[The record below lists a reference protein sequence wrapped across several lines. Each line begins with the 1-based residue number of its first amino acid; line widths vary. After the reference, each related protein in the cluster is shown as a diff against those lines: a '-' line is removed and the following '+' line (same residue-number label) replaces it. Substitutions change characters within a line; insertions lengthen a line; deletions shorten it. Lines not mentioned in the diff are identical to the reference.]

1 MRDDSSNWNPLQ
13 TLDADIQTDGVA
25 VSKSYLR
32 PQTIVSGPRVLLEF
46 EFALS
51 WPEIAKGD
59 TYHLSLRRDR
69 ILAVEDEDL
78 GPDGWDTKTNQ
89 AVSDASGAFEV
100 FEARARA
107 LLDRGGELQEPSKS
121 VSRLLFGF
129 SVFLYRYKRPDCYRL
144 HVERAHGQALFQSL
158 AAASKAIL

>member
-32 PQTIVSGPRVLLEF
+32 RQTIVSGPRVLLEF

-100 FEARARA
+100 FEVAGPRARSFGP
-107 LLDRGGELQEPSKS
+107 RGRITRTFQI
-121 VSRLLFGF
+121 GF
-129 SVFLYRYKRPDCYRL
+129 SAFVR
-144 HVERAHGQALFQSL
+144 V
-158 AAASKAIL
+158 